1 MHVRDLL
8 IAKFEGDLAQQ
19 AKLPAYEA
27 TQSLYGIARSALIA
41 TNYLAEGRVR
51 RRDFTPNGFELNIIT
66 NRPGSFETVFELVTD
81 PATMTVLGGIGLGM
95 AGNFATDFIKSMWRR
110 ATGQAAD
117 PAVEELEATGKLD
130 AGDLAA
136 VVDAIEPAMREAHK
150 SIGYGAR
157 DIVIVSGDH
166 NVVTFDHATKAY
178 VNTSVLDQ
186 TVQVKL
192 FSIGSFNANS
202 GYGRAFD
209 LEGGRTIAF
218 QLAQDVDRTT
228 INTILSSI
236 TSYARRRRLG
246 DQLASAIA
254 LRYNSVVSTDERVK
268 KLIVLGARPN
278 IEDFRR

>member
-1 MHVRDLL
+1 LL

-51 RRDFTPNGFELNIIT
+51 RRDFSPNGFELNIIT

-81 PATMTVLGGIGLGM
+81 PTTMAILGALGLSV

-110 ATGQAAD
+110 ATGQRAD
-117 PAVEELEATGKLD
+117 PIIEELEASGSLSG
-130 AGDLAA
+130 GDLAA
-136 VVDAIEPAMREAHK
+136 VIDAIEPAMRETHK
-150 SIGYGAR
+150 SIGYGANS
-157 DIVIVSGDH
+157 IVIISGDH
-166 NVVTFDHATKAY
+166 NVVSFNGRTKEY
-178 VNTSVLDQ
+178 VNSSTLDDAIQ
-186 TVQVKL
+186 AKL

-209 LEGGRTIAF
+209 LEEGRTIAF
-218 QLAQDVDRTT
+218 QLAQGVDRTT

-236 TSYARRRRLG
+236 SSYARRRRLG
-246 DQLASAIA
+246 DEIASAIA
-254 LRYNSVVSTDERVK
+254 LRYNAVVSTDGRVK

-278 IEDFRR
+278 VADFGP